1 MIAQHSAANSSWI
14 CDSTRPDPGDGC
26 VQSSGSPDGITRFA
40 SKRDCESNC
49 LHSANFKTLAEAI
62 KVSGIKYPFA
72 DELWQL
78 ASEHG
83 EGAISEEF
91 RAAMKAGAGGL
102 VAELFDSRLVA
113 KYYSSIPNVNQLP
126 RLYLNFAMIT
136 SDNMH
141 LYDHFCDGLS
151 SDDNLYVSRFCVN
164 VAKAKLKLSDNPDSE
179 IYILMQD
186 QYQVDRSASK
196 QYQKH
201 GNWRVHEYLDES
213 INLGRQTIIPVHLDG
228 IDGAHA
234 NALYISHDGGKGTA
248 ILLEPH
254 VAADWSRA
262 VDEAIPQIFS
272 NLFEKFNIKYT
283 SLASIASCRR
293 GFQSSMF
300 HDYGSC
306 QTWEGLMASIYALN
320 PHKNQKH
327 LLEQALSTGKNS
339 AILLDLFVFHVYRR
353 TIAGEFGDY
362 GRLREKNAEAMDSVR
377 DTLDRARARAKDA
390 TAKAALDAIKLRD
403 TWFWVKNG
411 GEHIRQFIYAIEDG
425 NDEEAIRILRRQMG
439 KLKWLMDVGAW
450 MSGALAAGFLVAH
463 ESLDY
468 LARMSAV

>member
-1 MIAQHSAANSSWI
+1 
-14 CDSTRPDPGDGC
+14 
-26 VQSSGSPDGITRFA
+26 
-40 SKRDCESNC
+40 
-49 LHSANFKTLAEAI
+49 
-62 KVSGIKYPFA
+62 
-72 DELWQL
+72 
-78 ASEHG
+78 
-83 EGAISEEF
+83 
-91 RAAMKAGAGGL
+91 
-102 VAELFDSRLVA
+102 
-113 KYYSSIPNVNQLP
+113 
-126 RLYLNFAMIT
+126 
-136 SDNMH
+136 
-141 LYDHFCDGLS
+141 
-151 SDDNLYVSRFCVN
+151 
-164 VAKAKLKLSDNPDSE
+164 
-179 IYILMQD
+179 
-186 QYQVDRSASK
+186 
-196 QYQKH
+196 
-201 GNWRVHEYLDES
+201 
-213 INLGRQTIIPVHLDG
+213 
-228 IDGAHA
+228 
-234 NALYISHDGGKGTA
+234 
-248 ILLEPH
+248 
-254 VAADWSRA
+254 
-262 VDEAIPQIFS
+262 
-272 NLFEKFNIKYT
+272 
-283 SLASIASCRR
+283 
-293 GFQSSMF
+293 
-300 HDYGSC
+300 
-306 QTWEGLMASIYALN
+306 MASIYALN